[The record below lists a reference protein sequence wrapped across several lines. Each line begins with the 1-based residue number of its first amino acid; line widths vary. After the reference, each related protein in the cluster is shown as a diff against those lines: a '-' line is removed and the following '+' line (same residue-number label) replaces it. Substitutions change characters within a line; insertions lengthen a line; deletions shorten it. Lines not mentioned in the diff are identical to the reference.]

1 MRCTLSG
8 PFLKNKTL
16 VPLWTGR
23 GRPTLCVLMT
33 YKCHICSGMFLSND
47 RRVLHIQLAYLKEV
61 YPVEPKFCSGSFHFD
76 LGLTDDMQALMKTYA
91 NGSFISKEINRKM
104 NIQYTR
110 KLGAYLSIPNLK
122 DEPKGYVA
130 FSDWCEGLNPPSA
143 KAIRQYSQ
151 DGFYC
156 NFTNYSYSDNE
167 RCIREIQNVSL
178 EDGETVAVDHTFQ
191 TVKNYNLPGAKT
203 HFTANTGRTKE
214 ILGLALVE
222 GTAADAQVS
231 HFLVQLMKK
240 KKPAVLYHDTCPNN
254 SVFWTRL
261 FGKNQVHIRLGLF
274 HLIHRIV
281 DTLDKR
287 SDLYWEALKGL
298 KEAIYHEYCNEMNSF
313 IRYLVF
319 LMNAQHCY
327 FDPCRKG
334 IT

>member
-1 MRCTLSG
+1 
-8 PFLKNKTL
+8 
-16 VPLWTGR
+16 
-23 GRPTLCVLMT
+23 
-33 YKCHICSGMFLSND
+33 MFLSND

-167 RCIREIQNVSL
+167 RCIRDIQNVSL
-178 EDGETVAVDHTFQ
+178 EDGETVAVDQIF
-191 TVKNYNLPGAKT
+191 
-203 HFTANTGRTKE
+203 F
-214 ILGLALVE
+214 
-222 GTAADAQVS
+222 
-231 HFLVQLMKK
+231 
-240 KKPAVLYHDTCPNN
+240 
-254 SVFWTRL
+254 
-261 FGKNQVHIRLGLF
+261 
-274 HLIHRIV
+274 
-281 DTLDKR
+281 
-287 SDLYWEALKGL
+287 
-298 KEAIYHEYCNEMNSF
+298 
-313 IRYLVF
+313 
-319 LMNAQHCY
+319 
-327 FDPCRKG
+327 
-334 IT
+334 